1 MSTSGVSTWRRGD
14 KFTLIYVLW
23 FLVPEL
29 LLWTWWLFPTLDWWT
44 IDFAIFTVLAPT
56 ILISLCMNL
65 MRMRWRRVFSLLL
78 AAFLVFFSHRILMG
92 LDITPDHFRF
102 DLTKNTYLQEVQ
114 RIEVEPE
121 TPRFKTFPW
130 DDTFVAKTYRTLVY
144 DESDQIALPPGTQ
157 SISWLQQMERRCA
170 EKKDCVHLTSAPPD
184 EYISVTKLAD
194 HFYIV
199 DDDFPNAFP

>member
-1 MSTSGVSTWRRGD
+1 MSISGVSAWRSGD
-14 KFTLIYVLW
+14 KFTPIYVLW

-29 LLWTWWLFPTLDWWT
+29 LVWTWWLFPTWDWWT
-44 IDFAIFTVLAPT
+44 IDFAIFIVLAPT
-56 ILISLCMNL
+56 ILISVCVNL
-65 MRMRWRRVFSLLL
+65 VRMRWRRLFSLLL
-78 AAFLVFFSHRILMG
+78 AAFLVLFSNRILVM
-92 LDITPDHFRF
+92 LDITPDRFRF
-102 DLTKNTYLQEVQ
+102 ELTKNSYLQEVQ

-130 DDTFVAKTYRTLVY
+130 DDTFVAKAYQTLVY
-144 DESDQIALPPGTQ
+144 DESDQIALAPGTQ

-170 EKKDCVHLTSAPPD
+170 EGKDCVHLTSAPPD